1 MPVRRIPKSHCSL
14 TGEVA
19 STKRVAW
26 GLNGG
31 RAAFESSLERDL
43 LILLDFDPEVLCYEE
58 QPVRIDYVDAGGRH
72 RHYTPD
78 VLVRWRRDGVSAGGM
93 RPLLAEV
100 KYRSTLRKDWA
111 DLKPRFQAARSE
123 ARARGWTF
131 RILTEV
137 EIRTPYLQNAR
148 FLSPYRRLASD
159 GATANWILTTLY
171 RLGQSDP
178 ETLLG
183 TLACDL
189 RNRAELIPRLWN
201 LVAARKVGIELSLP
215 LTMRSR
221 LWSLDLEQGDDVS
234 ADSPT
239 LRQRLA
245 GRARKAQP

>member
-1 MPVRRIPKSHCSL
+1 MPVRRIPKNRCSL
-14 TGEVA
+14 TGQVA
-19 STKRVAW
+19 STKRVAS
-26 GLNGG
+26 GMNGG
-31 RAAFESSLERDL
+31 MAAFESSLERDL

-58 QPVRIDYVDAGGRH
+58 QPVRIDYVDAGGCH

-111 DLKPRFQAARSE
+111 DLKPRFRAARLE

-137 EIRTPYLQNAR
+137 EIRTPYLRNAR
-148 FLSPYRRLASD
+148 FLSPSRRLAPD
-159 GATANWILTTLY
+159 GASVNSILTTLHQL
-171 RLGQSDP
+171 RESDP

-183 TLACDL
+183 TLARDL
-189 RNRAELIPRLWN
+189 RKRAELIPTLWN
-201 LVAARKVGIELSLP
+201 LVATRKVGIDLSLP

-221 LWSLDLEQGDDVS
+221 LWSLELKLGDDVS
-234 ADSPT
+234 ANSPT

-245 GRARKAQP
+245 GRARRAQP